1 MIALRDDLDAITAIL
16 EETFNVPATKR
27 NFDETF
33 GKIADILCR
42 YGNVENPQW
51 IIEQIT

>member
-33 GKIADILCR
+33 EKIADILCR